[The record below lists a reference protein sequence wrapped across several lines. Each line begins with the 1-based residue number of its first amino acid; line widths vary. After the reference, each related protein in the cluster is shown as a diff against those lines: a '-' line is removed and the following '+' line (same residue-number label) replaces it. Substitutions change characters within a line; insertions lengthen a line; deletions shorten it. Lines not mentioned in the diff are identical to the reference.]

1 LRNSSNFADPLEKF
15 NASFVQLRDEV
26 DEPFSL
32 SLLLPPPPL
41 ILCSRWCLSRVPFAH
56 DDDDDDINR
65 ARASSPKGLVLE
77 FEEYFYPFFRK
88 DTQKMANTRT
98 KYVTERKRE
107 RERKYFKL

>member
-1 LRNSSNFADPLEKF
+1 
-15 NASFVQLRDEV
+15 
-26 DEPFSL
+26 
-32 SLLLPPPPL
+32 LLPPPPL
-41 ILCSRWCLSRVPFAH
+41 ILCSPWWLSRVPFAH

-107 RERKYFKL
+107 RESISNSET